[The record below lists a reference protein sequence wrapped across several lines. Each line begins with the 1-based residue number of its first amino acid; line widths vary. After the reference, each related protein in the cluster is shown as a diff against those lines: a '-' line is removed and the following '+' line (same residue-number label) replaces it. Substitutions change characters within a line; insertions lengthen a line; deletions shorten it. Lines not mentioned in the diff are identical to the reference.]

1 MNRLR
6 LRSEYRNTLRLPIG
20 LALYKPPREA
30 AEIIMEMVEALK
42 PPLVV
47 SVGDFVTTNLLFGGL
62 RPAVAIVDLK
72 SRRREYSVNC
82 AELFRGY
89 TIFRCKNEPGT
100 LSQEAI
106 GVVKRAVEE
115 AAKGQNVAVITE
127 GEEDLLALPAIT
139 AAPTG
144 SFIIYGLWLGAAVA
158 VISHPRVADA
168 VERFIRIAFEPAC

>member
-6 LRSEYRNTLRLPIG
+6 LKSEYRNALRLPIG

-30 AEIIMEMVEALK
+30 AETIREMVEALK
-42 PPLVV
+42 PQLVV
-47 SVGDFVTTNLLFGGL
+47 SVGDFVTTNLLFSGL

-72 SRRREYSVNC
+72 SRRREYNVDC

-89 TIFRCKNEPGT
+89 TVLRCKNEPGT

-106 GVVKRAVEE
+106 GVVEGAVKE
-115 AAKGQNVAVITE
+115 AVRGRNVVIIAE
-127 GEEDLLALPAIT
+127 GEEDLLALPAIA

-158 VISHPRVADA
+158 VISHPRIADA
-168 VERFIRIAFEPAC
+168 VERFIRIAFEPVL